1 MLCENVNIETIDEY
15 IVVSEKLNEY
25 SLSFHDTDKLLNVLM
40 NAKENGFD
48 PKLIVRKLRSIRRL
62 EKKQD

>member
-1 MLCENVNIETIDEY
+1 VLCENVNIETIDEY